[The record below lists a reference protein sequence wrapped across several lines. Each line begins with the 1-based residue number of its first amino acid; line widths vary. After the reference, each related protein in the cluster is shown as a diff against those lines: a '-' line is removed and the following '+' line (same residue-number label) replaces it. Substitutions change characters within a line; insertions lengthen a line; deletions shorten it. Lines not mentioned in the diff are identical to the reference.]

1 LSKRV
6 RFATIGFSDEDEQH
20 SQKKYKKSEINEKV
34 SKDIA
39 NSELIIS
46 GPRRS
51 SRRLIED
58 MPQQHEVSETEV

>member
-1 LSKRV
+1 
-6 RFATIGFSDEDEQH
+6 
-20 SQKKYKKSEINEKV
+20 V

-39 NSELIIS
+39 NSELIIT

-58 MPQQHEVSETEV
+58 MPQQPEMCEHEVQSEEENKATVNKKTNGKLVKNNSEKK